1 MPKPVVIVGALDT
14 KGEEF
19 RFVRD
24 LIQARGLET
33 IVVDFGVVG
42 DPPFLPDITADE
54 VARAGEGASLTSV
67 RMPTRPVRC
76 R

>member
-33 IVVDFGVVG
+33 IVVDFGVMG
-42 DPPFLPDITADE
+42 DPPFQPDIAADE
-54 VARAGEGASLTSV
+54 VAHAGEAAWLKCA
-67 RMPTRPVRC
+67 RTRRRPARC
-76 R
+76 K

>member
-24 LIQARGLET
+24 LIAAHKLET
-33 IVVDFGVVG
+33 YWLIS
-42 DPPFLPDITADE
+42 A
-54 VARAGEGASLTSV
+54 
-67 RMPTRPVRC
+67 
-76 R
+76 

>member
-1 MPKPVVIVGALDT
+1 MPNPVVLVGALDT

-24 LIQARGLET
+24 LIRARGLET
-33 IVVDFGVVG
+33 LVVDFGVVG
-42 DPPFLPDITADE
+42 DPPFVPDI
-54 VARAGEGASLTSV
+54 S
-67 RMPTRPVRC
+67 C

>member
-24 LIQARGLET
+24 LVAGDDHLDPRLPAQ
-33 IVVDFGVVG
+33 FG
-42 DPPFLPDITADE
+42 
-54 VARAGEGASLTSV
+54 
-67 RMPTRPVRC
+67 
-76 R
+76 

>member
-1 MPKPVVIVGALDT
+1 MLNPVVLVGALDT

-24 LIQARGLET
+24 LIRARGLET
-33 IVVDFGVVG
+33 LVVDFGVVG
-42 DPPFLPDITADE
+42 DPLSCPTSPPTRS
-54 VARAGEGASLTSV
+54 RAPGDAAWLTSV
-67 RMPTRPVRC
+67 RTRIRPVRC

>member
-24 LIQARGLET
+24 LIRMRGLET
-33 IVVDFGVVG
+33 LVVDFGVMG
-42 DPPFLPDITADE
+42 DPPFR
-54 VARAGEGASLTSV
+54 ARHLL
-67 RMPTRPVRC
+67 R
-76 R
+76 